1 MRRRRFG
8 ALALAAACL
17 LPSACAVNTTGGRRG
32 DPLTPD
38 EELEIRSRDLT
49 RDVRTA
55 ALKGFLGTGGVYVF
69 GGPPVGFVGVIPVV
83 ITTGTYAGFL
93 MQQYDTAT
101 ERRARLRSDIALA
114 NAETEAAI
122 QTVERVIAEDERAVA
137 ATPRTAAPGASAPA
151 EARPAPAPDAAS
163 PAATT
168 PRAAFDPALL
178 TQNTAN
184 IDVAIVGV
192 RARQEELTV
201 AANAVAPDDAAVEQ
215 ELSELDS
222 REQELL
228 RLRGRHQSI
237 YQPTSRG

>member
-1 MRRRRFG
+1 MRRRKFG
-8 ALALAAACL
+8 ALALAACM
-17 LPSACAVNTTGGRRG
+17 LPSACAVNTAGGRRG

-38 EELEIRSRDLT
+38 EELEIRSSDLT

-55 ALKGFLGTGGVYVF
+55 ALKGFLGAGGVYVF

-93 MQQYDTAT
+93 MQQYDTEA
-101 ERRARLRSDIALA
+101 ERKARLRSDIALA

-137 ATPRTAAPGASAPA
+137 AAPRATAQA
-151 EARPAPAPDAAS
+151 PAPARPVPAPEAASEPS
-163 PAATT
+163 PAA
-168 PRAAFDPALL
+168 PARAFDPALI

-184 IDVAIVGV
+184 IDIAIVGV
-192 RARQEELTV
+192 RNRQEELTV
-201 AANAVAPDDAAVEQ
+201 AANVVAPDDAAVQQ
-215 ELSELDS
+215 ELSELD
-222 REQELL
+222 RRKEELG

>member
-1 MRRRRFG
+1 MRRRKFG
-8 ALALAAACL
+8 ALALAACM
-17 LPSACAVNTTGGRRG
+17 LPSACVVNTTSQGRR
-32 DPLTPD
+32 PLSPD

-49 RDVRTA
+49 RDVREA
-55 ALKGFLGTGGVYVF
+55 ALKGFLGGAGVYVF
-69 GGPPVGFVGVIPVV
+69 GGPPVGFVGVIPIV

-93 MQQYDTAT
+93 MQQYDTPA

-137 ATPRTAAPGASAPA
+137 SAPRAAAPGASAPA
-151 EARPAPAPDAAS
+151 QARPAPEAVPEA
-163 PAATT
+163 PAAAQ

-184 IDVAIVGV
+184 IDIAIVGV

-201 AANAVAPDDAAVEQ
+201 AANAVAPDDATVEQ
-215 ELSELDS
+215 ELSELD
-222 REQELL
+222 RRKEELG